1 MLKAFNMQQYRFT
14 ILLATLLSL
23 LFFSPLVELLRTS
36 AVPMVAPL
44 LMLLLFSAVLLGAV
58 FALARRRSTIVV
70 ASALTAV
77 TIAVQ
82 SANLVLQVDWLLM
95 L

>member
-44 LMLLLFSAVLLGAV
+44 LMLLLFSAVLLGPSSHSPVAG
-58 FALARRRSTIVV
+58 RS
-70 ASALTAV
+70 S
-77 TIAVQ
+77 
-82 SANLVLQVDWLLM
+82 WLPVH
-95 L
+95 